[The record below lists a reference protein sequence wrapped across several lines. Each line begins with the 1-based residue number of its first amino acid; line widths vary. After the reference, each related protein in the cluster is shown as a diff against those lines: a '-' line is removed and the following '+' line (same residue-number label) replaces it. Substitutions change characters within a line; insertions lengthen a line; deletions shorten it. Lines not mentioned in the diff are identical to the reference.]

1 MGPPTRMMSRS
12 RLSTAFPATSLLLL
26 LSSIL
31 CFFLTSFILSSLSPL
46 VGVRL
51 RAEVTTLSSPLQW
64 HPSQT
69 ARKRERRKSERGEN
83 APFPPL
89 RRLKGGCALSSPPEL
104 TKPRASDEYDLA
116 VVGGGSGGLAAAKEA
131 ARCGAKVVLFDY
143 VKPSTQGATWG
154 LGGTCVNVG
163 CVPKKIM
170 HYAALLGQGF
180 FDAKKLG
187 WEIGGSGTNI
197 KHSWESLVS
206 AVQMHIK
213 SLNFGYRTGLRKAG
227 VEYQNAYARIKGDH
241 EVEFRR
247 KDNTTG
253 VIKAGRVLI
262 AVGGR
267 PYIPSDIP
275 GAREFAITSDDIFSL
290 RRHPGKVLV
299 VGGSYIALE
308 TAGFLHEIGIDVEV
322 AVRSCVLRGFD
333 RQCADKVEETMQQL
347 SVQFEI
353 AASNKGGERIVR
365 ETREYNTVLF
375 ATGRRPDTSSLNL
388 ESVGCEVA
396 DSSSPTSWVHAVGDA
411 IAGKPELTPV
421 AIRQGETL
429 ARRLFKGSNELV
441 DYDQVA
447 TTVFT
452 PTEYGSVGLSEELFV
467 LKDLTF
473 FWQVYLSEFSSLEH
487 AAVHREKHI
496 SARENAYD
504 LEMPPNALSKLV
516 CRKSDDNRVLGFH
529 FVGPNA
535 GELTQGFAL
544 ALALGAKKRDFDKLV
559 GIHPTDAES
568 FTSLSVTKSSGES
581 WVAAGGCGGGKCG

>member
-1 MGPPTRMMSRS
+1 
-12 RLSTAFPATSLLLL
+12 
-26 LSSIL
+26 
-31 CFFLTSFILSSLSPL
+31 
-46 VGVRL
+46 
-51 RAEVTTLSSPLQW
+51 LSSPLQW

-333 RQCADKVEETMQQL
+333 RQCADKVEETMRNIGVKFLKGYQPKNIIENKKEGDDGGKAAQQQQQL

-388 ESVGCEVA
+388 ESVGCEVQSNGKLTVSETDYSVSMRNKQVA

-452 PTEYGSVGLSEELFV
+452 PTEYGSVGLSEEEAV
-467 LKDLTF
+467 KRYGAENIE
-473 FWQVYLSEFSSLEH
+473 VYLSEFSSLEH